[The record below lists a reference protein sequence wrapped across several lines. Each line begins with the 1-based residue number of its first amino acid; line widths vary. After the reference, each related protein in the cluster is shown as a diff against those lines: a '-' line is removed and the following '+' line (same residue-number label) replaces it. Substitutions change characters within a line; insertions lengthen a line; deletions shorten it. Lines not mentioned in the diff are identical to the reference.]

1 MGKTFI
7 FLIIFI
13 NLTLTSFGQK
23 RQFRPDKQTYIETN
37 TGIGV
42 IDEWEV
48 SNRPFTS
55 LFIGRTVDFGDY
67 SLMDI
72 SIGLSYP
79 FIASAKFGLGSYYGR
94 KENTSIILGVR
105 IRPAMVYTQLH
116 TKVKDKGFFTFS
128 VELGTGQDEVVG
140 YTHLL
145 NVGWKWPLKFKKK
158 K

>member
-1 MGKTFI
+1 MKKI
-7 FLIIFI
+7 L
-13 NLTLTSFGQK
+13 LLLLLLPCTLLSQT
-23 RQFRPDKQTYIETN
+23 RQFRPDKQTYVETN

-42 IDEWEV
+42 VGEWDV

-55 LFIGRTVDFGDY
+55 LFIGRTIDFGDY

-72 SIGLSYP
+72 SVGLSYP
-79 FIASAKFGLGSYYGR
+79 FIASAKFGLGSYYGQ

-105 IRPAMVYTQLH
+105 VRPAMIYTQLH
-116 TKVKDKGFFTFS
+116 TKIKDKGFFTFS
-128 VELGTGQDEVVG
+128 IELGTGKDEVVG

>member
-23 RQFRPDKQTYIETN
+23 RQFRPDKQIYIE
-37 TGIGV
+37 
-42 IDEWEV
+42 

-72 SIGLSYP
+72 SVGLSYP

-116 TKVKDKGFFTFS
+116 TKVK
-128 VELGTGQDEVVG
+128 EVA
-140 YTHLL
+140 
-145 NVGWKWPLKFKKK
+145 FKI
-158 K
+158 

>member
-1 MGKTFI
+1 MKKILLLLLLLPNILLSQT
-7 FLIIFI
+7 
-13 NLTLTSFGQK
+13 
-23 RQFRPDKQTYIETN
+23 RQFRPDKQTYIEAN

-42 IDEWEV
+42 VGDWDV

-72 SIGLSYP
+72 SVGLSYP
-79 FIASAKFGLGSYYGR
+79 FIASAKFGLGSYYGQ

-105 IRPAMVYTQLH
+105 VRPAMVYTQLH
-116 TKVKDKGFFTFS
+116 TKIKDKGFFTFS
-128 VELGTGQDEVVG
+128 IELGTGKDEVVG